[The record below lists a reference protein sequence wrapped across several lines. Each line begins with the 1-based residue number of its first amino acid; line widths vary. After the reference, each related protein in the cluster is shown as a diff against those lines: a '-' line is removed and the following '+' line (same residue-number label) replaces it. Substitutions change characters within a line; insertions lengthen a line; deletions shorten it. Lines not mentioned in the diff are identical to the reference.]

1 MFSIKQT
8 GFSHVLT
15 NRYKDLRG
23 LWRGAPTALLCLPL
37 LAGLPS
43 VAGAVDISFKR
54 SSYTVNEGDSV
65 DVVVVKDGAGEVSV
79 KYESDAPASNYT
91 DHATAGTDYTSVS
104 GTLNFGHDDTEKTIT
119 LSTKSDTELDENAEA
134 LIIKLSDPEGA
145 DLVIPSQ
152 TAVVILNVI

>member
-1 MFSIKQT
+1 MFSIRQT

-15 NRYKDLRG
+15 NRCKESRG
-23 LWRGAPTALLCLPL
+23 LWSGALTTLLCLPL

-43 VAGAVDISFKR
+43 VAGAVEIKFKL
-54 SSYTVNEGDSV
+54 SAYSVNEGNSV
-65 DVVVVKDGAGEVSV
+65 DVTVVKDSAGEASV
-79 KYESDAPASNYT
+79 KYESAAPAGNYN

-119 LSTKSDTELDENAEA
+119 LSTNSDTELDENSES

-145 DLVIPSQ
+145 DLAIPSQ